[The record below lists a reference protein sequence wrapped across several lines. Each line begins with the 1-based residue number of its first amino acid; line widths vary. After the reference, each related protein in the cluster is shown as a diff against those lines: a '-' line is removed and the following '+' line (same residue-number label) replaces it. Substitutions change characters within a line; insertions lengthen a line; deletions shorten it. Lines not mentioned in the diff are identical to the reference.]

1 MVFLEIL
8 AAGTNHGRIA
18 MWRMVVHPDRGD
30 TKAQWKLQTPTEIE
44 GNVTQL
50 QVKSRAAFNR
60 HRAVLL
66 YVITIIIISLTD
78 NYYEYCCWPFCQR
91 SCSNLRFIQ
100 TFPFSGAPTLIC
112 WQPTIPKL
120 CWSYVSTRCQPTFG
134 SRWQQYS
141 LLQPSSASLISAQES
156 IFLCSLICTSRG
168 SAWRRWAYTWFGEII
183 EFVYSLFF
191 LYWTVFV
198 WSYQQDTV
206 TIWSGKQV
214 TVYELSG
221 TVLSNTGTTQPK
233 TLRSHPKIILRIWH
247 LRNSTDSP
255 LCHPSPSL
263 LTLHY
268 SFPFFAFPRIISLW
282 LPHSSCTWREPL
294 HCGAEQGPDPHTTG
308 LLPHLG
314 TLLVTHRYLTL
325 TNHFEKTSHI
335 SILAL
340 SRNWF

>member
-60 HRAVLL
+60 HSAVVL

-78 NYYEYCCWPFCQR
+78 NYYEYCCWPFCQC

-112 WQPTIPKL
+112 WRPTIPKL

-141 LLQPSSASLISAQES
+141 LLQPSSASLISTQES

-183 EFVYSLFF
+183 ELVFF
-191 LYWTVFV
+191 ILNCICVILPTGYGDHLEWQAGDCV
-198 WSYQQDTV
+198 WAFRDGAVQYR
-206 TIWSGKQV
+206 
-214 TVYELSG
+214 Y
-221 TVLSNTGTTQPK
+221 NTTQNL
-233 TLRSHPKIILRIWH
+233 TQ
-247 LRNSTDSP
+247 
-255 LCHPSPSL
+255 PSK
-263 LTLHY
+263 
-268 SFPFFAFPRIISLW
+268 
-282 LPHSSCTWREPL
+282 
-294 HCGAEQGPDPHTTG
+294 
-308 LLPHLG
+308 
-314 TLLVTHRYLTL
+314 
-325 TNHFEKTSHI
+325 NHFENMAPQKQHWFPT
-335 SILAL
+335 L
-340 SRNWF
+340 SSLSFIINSSLFIPFLCFSQDHFLVTPT